1 MPSPWASDP
10 RCGVGR
16 FPPHRHSPSVRYVHG
31 TVLYPCPEPTE
42 DLILRI
48 YQACNGWGYDR
59 GGLNKADVWLVL
71 EMAARR
77 GHISF
82 KGRARG
88 GGLGVRR
95 KSHLL
100 RKTLKKNINGVTIS
114 WMGRVLGQAETCQSR
129 IHAV

>member
-1 MPSPWASDP
+1 
-10 RCGVGR
+10 
-16 FPPHRHSPSVRYVHG
+16 VHG
-31 TVLYPCPEPTE
+31 NILVPCPEPTR

-48 YQACNGWGYDR
+48 YKACNGWGYEA
-59 GGLNKADVWLVL
+59 GGLNKTDVWLVL

-82 KGRARG
+82 KGKARG
-88 GGLGVRR
+88 GGLGIKR

-114 WMGRVLGQAETCQSR
+114 WMGLVLGLAETCQSCG
-129 IHAV
+129 HAM